1 MSTKREIFI
10 WKKDDDIKLLREVI
24 HEEPYKFPVGS
35 TKRGAAWTKIAD
47 NLVRRGIVKATQ
59 RSVRNRF
66 NSLMEEYHAR
76 EKEEK
81 KASGVEVEF
90 DEAYQ
95 ALTEIDERMSEWEE
109 KSQEKEAT
117 EKETAED
124 MRRKAVE
131 RLSSTRKRKK
141 TDGVAGESDN
151 NSDDG
156 VSPSKKKSSHTN
168 LVSMMEA
175 SIAMKKTE
183 QEEHRQLRHRE
194 LDLRAAE
201 MQQQQQFQT
210 MLLHQQQQQ
219 QQQQQALNMAMLN
232 TVNQLLKH
240 IKNH

>member
-1 MSTKREIFI
+1 
-10 WKKDDDIKLLREVI
+10 
-24 HEEPYKFPVGS
+24 
-35 TKRGAAWTKIAD
+35 
-47 NLVRRGIVKATQ
+47 
-59 RSVRNRF
+59 
-66 NSLMEEYHAR
+66 
-76 EKEEK
+76 
-81 KASGVEVEF
+81 
-90 DEAYQ
+90 
-95 ALTEIDERMSEWEE
+95 
-109 KSQEKEAT
+109 
-117 EKETAED
+117 

-141 TDGVAGESDN
+141 TDGVEGDN

-175 SIAMKKTE
+175 SMAMKKTE
-183 QEEHRQLRHRE
+183 QEQHRQLRHRE

-210 MLLHQQQQQ
+210 MLLHQQQQH

-240 IKNH
+240 IKNP

>member
-10 WKKDDDIKLLREVI
+10 WKKDDDMELLREVV
-24 HEEPYKFPVGS
+24 HEEPYKFHVGS

-47 NLVRRGIVKATQ
+47 NLVQRGLVKATQ

-66 NSLMEEYHAR
+66 NSLMEEYRAR

-141 TDGVAGESDN
+141 TDNVEGDN

-175 SIAMKKTE
+175 SMAMKKTE

-210 MLLHQQQQQ
+210 MLLHQHQQQQHQQQQ
-219 QQQQQALNMAMLN
+219 QQHQQQQQAFKTWLC
-232 TVNQLLKH
+232 
-240 IKNH
+240 

>member
-10 WKKDDDIKLLREVI
+10 WKKDDDMELLREVV

-47 NLVRRGIVKATQ
+47 NLVQRGLVKATQ

-66 NSLMEEYHAR
+66 
-76 EKEEK
+76 
-81 KASGVEVEF
+81 
-90 DEAYQ
+90 
-95 ALTEIDERMSEWEE
+95 
-109 KSQEKEAT
+109 
-117 EKETAED
+117 
-124 MRRKAVE
+124 
-131 RLSSTRKRKK
+131 
-141 TDGVAGESDN
+141 N

-175 SIAMKKTE
+175 SMAMKKTE

-210 MLLHQQQQQ
+210 MLLHQQQQH

-232 TVNQLLKH
+232 TVNQLLKY
-240 IKNH
+240 IKNP